1 MIKRILGII
10 LLRGNWIPIGTYQYA
25 GVDYLVMGRKGITG
39 LITFKTRR
47 MTGRFHTANYFK
59 TPALDIKEQW
69 RILTEGETER

>member
-25 GVDYLVMGRKGITG
+25 GVHYLVLGRKGITG

-47 MTGRFHTANYFK
+47 MTGRFHDAYLNPPK
-59 TPALDIKEQW
+59 LDINEQW
-69 RILTEGETER
+69 RILTEGGD